1 MTRFDDDN
9 RIERSL
15 LRSLF
20 FPSPSTLPPPLPVVM
35 STRLRNLAK
44 AHWNLARGQHYQH
57 RYHRR
62 WQCFF
67 YQRASSQASD
77 LDTQHRSSQK
87 RSDPRNSDVEEDFL
101 LEQRQ
106 ALIHE
111 PVHEH
116 QHLEC
121 HAGYAGYPWSNSP
134 PLVPAMPPTTSFMPP
149 VAHASA
155 SEVSSS

>member
-1 MTRFDDDN
+1 MRDEKREKSVGLVLLLDLPTRESRTWILLYVGKNDMILLSSDGSED
-9 RIERSL
+9 RKSLSRSL
-15 LRSLF
+15 DH
-20 FPSPSTLPPPLPVVM
+20 PS
-35 STRLRNLAK
+35 RE
-44 AHWNLARGQHYQH
+44 
-57 RYHRR
+57 
-62 WQCFF
+62 
-67 YQRASSQASD
+67 
-77 LDTQHRSSQK
+77 SSQK
-87 RSDPRNSDVEEDFL
+87 WSDPRNSDVEEDFL

-121 HAGYAGYPWSNSP
+121 HASYAGYPWSNSP
-134 PLVPAMPPTTSFMPP
+134 PLAPATPPTTSFMPP

>member
-77 LDTQHRSSQK
+77 PKIPGTAAAKRISSW
-87 RSDPRNSDVEEDFL
+87 NSGGPSLMSISALSATIQSHVFPKHLSVREKGFLSGEEDIRVCICF
-101 LEQRQ
+101 
-106 ALIHE
+106 A
-111 PVHEH
+111 
-116 QHLEC
+116 C
-121 HAGYAGYPWSNSP
+121 K
-134 PLVPAMPPTTSFMPP
+134 
-149 VAHASA
+149 
-155 SEVSSS
+155 